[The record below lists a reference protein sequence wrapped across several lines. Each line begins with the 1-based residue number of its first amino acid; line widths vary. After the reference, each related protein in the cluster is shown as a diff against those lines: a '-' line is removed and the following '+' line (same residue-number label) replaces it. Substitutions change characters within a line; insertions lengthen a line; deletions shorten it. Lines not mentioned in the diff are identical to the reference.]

1 MTKRKRAPRKVWFH
15 HNNGELWPDPFFSEE
30 SARKSLTKDTTLN
43 ARGDEVTLHR
53 AGWRV
58 VGPYIR

>member
-1 MTKRKRAPRKVWFH
+1 MVRSKNVSSF
-15 HNNGELWPDPFFSEE
+15 GELWPDPFFSEE